1 MPRARFALF
10 LVQKMLVTLLRP
22 CISKPGFRH
31 HKLCRCVCVLSV
43 CQMLEKYVVAKLA
56 DIIPF
61 VANHQDLI
69 WVCVLHAL
77 AAVCLEVSETVG
89 RSSNPQ
95 KKQLHKPGSPKI
107 TTELTAFIVSAGKS
121 FAALCTSC
129 PPWEYPLTT
138 TFELGHELRALVT
151 SSALY

>member
-1 MPRARFALF
+1 MSFQRLCVSQNYVFESILLICYAQGTLHTFS
-10 LVQKMLVTLLRP
+10 VQKMLVTLLRP

-43 CQMLEKYVVAKLA
+43 SQMLEKYVVAKLA

-77 AAVCLEVSETVG
+77 AAVCL
-89 RSSNPQ
+89 
-95 KKQLHKPGSPKI
+95 
-107 TTELTAFIVSAGKS
+107 
-121 FAALCTSC
+121 
-129 PPWEYPLTT
+129 
-138 TFELGHELRALVT
+138 
-151 SSALY
+151 